1 LFEETPVNPTDDPSP
16 DTGLRI
22 GGWVPEVAD
31 TTSRRGV
38 RHRADRVPAVPRV
51 PTTVATER
59 AASAPSRLRVRPP
72 RRRRL
77 VAAGLAGVVSAG
89 SLVALLRPA
98 AEPAAVHAGPTPA
111 GVTNPG
117 RFSPS
122 PQIPVFVEPSTAPAS
137 RRPSSRSPASPAP
150 TTAPARVTLLPADH
164 ERGLRSV
171 ESHRETE
178 IKFVNHRDEPIVINW
193 LDYRGARERY
203 GILDTGGVREQPT
216 YVNHPWVITD
226 LRGRSLAVLL
236 PTTRPAQVTIT

>member
-1 LFEETPVNPTDDPSP
+1 
-16 DTGLRI
+16 
-22 GGWVPEVAD
+22 
-31 TTSRRGV
+31 
-38 RHRADRVPAVPRV
+38 
-51 PTTVATER
+51 
-59 AASAPSRLRVRPP
+59 
-72 RRRRL
+72 
-77 VAAGLAGVVSAG
+77 LAGVVSAG

-98 AEPAAVHAGPTPA
+98 AEPTAVHAGPTPA

-137 RRPSSRSPASPAP
+137 RRPSSRSPVSPAP

-193 LDYRGARERY
+193 LDYRGVRERY

-226 LRGRSLAVLL
+226 LRGESLAVLL